1 MSKLVI
7 VKELGRTN
15 VVTQEGIILTD
26 VSSDKQI
33 ENGTLMLQTEMLG
46 KTLTFASYKSGYCR
60 ILGVSDR
67 IYQINKVIKQSVKYY
82 YQGVSYSSEYKTRV
96 LIPDALDRIEYIS
109 DFVDRRYRRE
119 VKKIADVSSVLTL
132 PTEFENILTR
142 NLLYNI
148 SEY

>member
-15 VVTQEGIILTD
+15 IVTQEGIILTD

-82 YQGVSYSSEYKTRV
+82 YQGVSYSSEYRTRV

-109 DFVDRRYRRE
+109 DFVDRRYRR
-119 VKKIADVSSVLTL
+119 KIS
-132 PTEFENILTR
+132 
-142 NLLYNI
+142 
-148 SEY
+148 